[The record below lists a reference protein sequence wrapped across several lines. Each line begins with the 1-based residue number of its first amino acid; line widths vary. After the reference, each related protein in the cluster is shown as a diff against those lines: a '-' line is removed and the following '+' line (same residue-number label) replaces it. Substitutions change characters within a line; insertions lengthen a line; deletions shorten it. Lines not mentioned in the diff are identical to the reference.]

1 MPYKMPPS
9 QTSLNNSSVLA
20 VVLESELDDD
30 FFVIFYSILIID
42 GGRERERG
50 RTNADVSRLGLRPTT
65 RVKVGRAER

>member
-1 MPYKMPPS
+1 MPYKMPPN

-20 VVLESELDDD
+20 VIVVESELDDD

-42 GGRERERG
+42 GGRERG